1 MGGGA
6 CDAADAGSC
15 GAAWPAPAL
24 AARSHTPQR
33 TSPRVCRPVVV
44 TRLLVQDSIEARVL
58 AVQEAKH
65 SLFSGADGGAEDTA
79 GRTAGCCCSSC

>member
-1 MGGGA
+1 M
-6 CDAADAGSC
+6 
-15 GAAWPAPAL
+15 
-24 AARSHTPQR
+24 
-33 TSPRVCRPVVV
+33 VV